1 MAELTLKDVPSGA
14 YLVVAAIIVTAGL
27 IVGAVFPRYDY
38 RLIED
43 GKAIV
48 IYDRW
53 SNRFQ
58 RANYD
63 ASGNAD
69 LKGVVSPF

>member
-1 MAELTLKDVPSGA
+1 MAENTLKDFPSGA
-14 YLVVAAIIVTAGL
+14 YFVVAAIVVTLGM
-27 IVGAVFPRYDY
+27 IFTAVWPRYDY

-63 ASGNAD
+63 GNGNAQ
-69 LKGVVSPF
+69 LKDVITPF

>member
-1 MAELTLKDVPSGA
+1 V
-14 YLVVAAIIVTAGL
+14 L
-27 IVGAVFPRYDY
+27 IFAAVFPRYDY

-48 IYDRW
+48 IYDKW

-63 ASGNAD
+63 GNGNAE
-69 LKGVVSPF
+69 LKGVVTPF

>member
-1 MAELTLKDVPSGA
+1 MADYTLKDFPSGA
-14 YLVVAAIIVTAGL
+14 YFVVAAVIVTAGL
-27 IVGAVFPRYDY
+27 IFAAVFPRYDY

-48 IYDRW
+48 IYDKW

-63 ASGNAD
+63 GNGNAE
-69 LKGVVSPF
+69 LKGVVTPF